1 MWSIMDSLFLVN
13 GNPSLINIKNQVSD
27 LTWWF
32 SGFKMACL
40 KSAEQ
45 KEQDRINAE
54 IEKQLKKDKKS
65 SDKELKLLMLG
76 MLVDAIVTV
85 WIGGP
90 YLKTSGL
97 SIIISG
103 LQITSNRI
111 VYVLA

>member
-1 MWSIMDSLFLVN
+1 
-13 GNPSLINIKNQVSD
+13 
-27 LTWWF
+27 
-32 SGFKMACL
+32 MACL

-76 MLVDAIVTV
+76 MLVDTIVAV
-85 WIGGP
+85 CIGGP

-97 SIIISG
+97 SIIISS
-103 LQITSNRI
+103 LQITSNKI
-111 VYVLA
+111 VYFLA

>member
-1 MWSIMDSLFLVN
+1 
-13 GNPSLINIKNQVSD
+13 
-27 LTWWF
+27 
-32 SGFKMACL
+32 MACL

-76 MLVDAIVTV
+76 MVVDTVVAVKV

-90 YLKTSGL
+90 YLKTSGF
-97 SIIISG
+97 SIIISS
-103 LQITSNRI
+103 LQITSN
-111 VYVLA
+111 